1 MENDFLDRYQR
12 QLSLS
17 EVGIHGQ
24 RALRA
29 ARVMVVGLGG
39 LGCPAVQYL
48 AAAGIGGLVLV
59 DADQV
64 SLSNLHRQTLYG
76 PQLIGHSKAEAAAAW
91 VKNYH
96 PNTHVSVLQ
105 SMFTM
110 DNAQSIFDNGLPI
123 DHSTSGVGIAVEG
136 SQTNLDLIL
145 DCTDNFA
152 ARYAINDACAKAAIP
167 WVYASIAKFEGQVSV
182 FNVPY
187 NYREIQG
194 SGETNI
200 VSRSLNYRDVFPHP
214 PAEGEVQNCAESGV
228 LGALAGIVGSLQAM
242 EALKFILKTE
252 GLLIDQLLTYDALTH
267 RLVKFDLP
275 RNSEAKL

>member
-91 VKNYH
+91 VKNHH

-110 DNAQSIFDNGLPI
+110 DNAQSIFDSTLPI
-123 DHSTSGVGIAVEG
+123 DYSTSGVGIAVEG

-152 ARYAINDACAKAAIP
+152 ARYAINDACAKAGIP

-194 SGETNI
+194 SRETNI

-252 GLLIDQLLTYDALTH
+252 GLLIDQLLTYNALTH

-275 RNSEAKL
+275 RNSGAKL